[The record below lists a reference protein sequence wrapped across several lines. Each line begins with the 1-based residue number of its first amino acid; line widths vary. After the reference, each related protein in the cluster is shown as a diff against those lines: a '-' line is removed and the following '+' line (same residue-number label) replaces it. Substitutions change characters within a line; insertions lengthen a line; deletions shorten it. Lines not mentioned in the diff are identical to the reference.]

1 MAQGY
6 VALDPSP
13 NPRKFKG
20 NTMAKSKITTG
31 KEVTITL
38 DGKIVD
44 GAKLF
49 DLKQEDPNV
58 EVKSYLDTIDGM
70 RLSYLIEG
78 IERKTGCSFGIG
90 GTPTQQQ
97 AKPQPDPQVPKLK
110 TEIARLQEALVAI
123 AEQPSLYANVLK
135 VTPTRV
141 VLLVSGKKVEVPKPK
156 LEAKDKKEQVIK
168 IGNTVKVTA
177 DKFAILEII
186 DMGGDTGELC
196 TLTNVF
202 GNGTGEIER
211 AGTSRVITLPNTSK
225 SGDRVVVDESG
236 TIALENLGPKENT
249 STFGEETGVTW
260 DDIGGLVE
268 AKAQLRDAVEGPY
281 TNKYLYQRFGKKPCK
296 GILLYGSPGNGKTLL
311 GKAAATAI
319 REIHGAKAKGGFFY
333 VKGPELMDMYVG
345 NTEANIRK
353 MFDDARRHHKEN
365 GFPAVIFLDEAD
377 AILGK
382 RGSHGF
388 GLEKTIV
395 PQFLS
400 EMDGFEATGAIV
412 MIATNRPDVLD
423 PAVIRDGR
431 VDRRIHVTRPT
442 QQDASLIAMKNLQN
456 KPLDGSAHELS
467 NRLAE
472 GVFSGKYPLLKL
484 FRKSKGE
491 LSDKLL
497 LSHTVSGSMIVG
509 VVERAVS
516 QAISRNGEGINGTDI
531 DNAIIQSY
539 NESLDVNH
547 EDEILEVFGGSIS
560 PTDISK
566 VVKGKPME
574 MILDV

>member
-1 MAQGY
+1 M
-6 VALDPSP
+6 
-13 NPRKFKG
+13 G
-20 NTMAKSKITTG
+20 NSG
-31 KEVTITL
+31 K
-38 DGKIVD
+38 K
-44 GAKLF
+44 
-49 DLKQEDPNV
+49 V
-58 EVKSYLDTIDGM
+58 EVELVAWVGGKDQVKGLLEKIDGNS
-70 RLSYLIEG
+70 LGYLIEG
-78 IERKTGCSFGIG
+78 IEKKTGVSFGANVA
-90 GTPTQQQ
+90 Q
-97 AKPQPDPQVPKLK
+97 AAPKDNTAQLK
-110 TEIARLQEALVAI
+110 SEVKRLQEALTGI

-141 VLLVSGKKVEVPKPK
+141 VLLVSGKKVEVTKPK
-156 LEAKDKKEQVIK
+156 LEAKDEKKQIIK

-211 AGTSRVITLPNTSK
+211 AGTSRVITLPHTSK

-236 TIALENLGPKENT
+236 TIALENLGPKENS
-249 STFGEETGVTW
+249 STFGEATGVCW
-260 DDIGGLVE
+260 DDICGQEGP
-268 AKAQLRDAVEGPY
+268 KANMREAVEGPY
-281 TNKYLYQRFGKKPCK
+281 LNKSLFERFGKRPTK
-296 GILLYGSPGNGKTLL
+296 GILLYGPPGCSKTML

-319 REIHGAKAKGGFFY
+319 AELHGAKSKGGFFY
-333 VKGPELMDMYVG
+333 IKGPELMDMYVG

-412 MIATNRPDVLD
+412 MIATNRPDTLD

-431 VDRRIHVTRPT
+431 VDRRIMVTRPT
-442 QQDASLIAMKNLQN
+442 QKDASLIALKNLQSR
-456 KPLDGSAHELS
+456 PLDGTVHDLS

-472 GVFSGKYPLLKL
+472 GLFSNKYPILKL

-497 LSHTVSGSMIVG
+497 LAHTVSGAMIVG
-509 VVERAVS
+509 VVERATS
-516 QAISRNGEGINGTDI
+516 CAMSREAKGIGGLDI
-531 DNAIIQSY
+531 DNAIIQAY

-547 EDEILEVFGGSIS
+547 EDEIMEVFGG
-560 PTDISK
+560 TVATGDLSK
-566 VVKGKPME
+566 IVKGKPLE
-574 MILDV
+574 MLES